1 MKKVALAASAEVMI
15 VKFVWAVAMDPKLV
29 RNGIAQEPCN
39 VTRASKD

>member
-29 RNGIAQEPCN
+29 RNGVAQ
-39 VTRASKD
+39 